1 MRGEDA
7 RGRGAL
13 HDGGRHG
20 EPTGRGHRLKL
31 RVAPRGEE
39 GRRGRAGPGAV
50 VPDVDVERADGARER
65 RARGEGQAG
74 DREASRLH
82 MCRDCCRVNI
92 ATMMHALA
100 PREEI
105 AREVGNGRGQGLACW
120 GAGERSVPAP
130 VGLAAHDADGVAVVR
145 VGTAKGS
152 FWHAC
157 TVERGFGHSDLEVV

>member
-74 DREASRLH
+74 DREASRLC
-82 MCRDCCRVNI
+82 MCRDDCRVNI
-92 ATMMHALA
+92 TVMMHALA
-100 PREEI
+100 PREEV
-105 AREVGNGRGQGLACW
+105 ARDVGDGRG
-120 GAGERSVPAP
+120 
-130 VGLAAHDADGVAVVR
+130 
-145 VGTAKGS
+145 
-152 FWHAC
+152 
-157 TVERGFGHSDLEVV
+157 